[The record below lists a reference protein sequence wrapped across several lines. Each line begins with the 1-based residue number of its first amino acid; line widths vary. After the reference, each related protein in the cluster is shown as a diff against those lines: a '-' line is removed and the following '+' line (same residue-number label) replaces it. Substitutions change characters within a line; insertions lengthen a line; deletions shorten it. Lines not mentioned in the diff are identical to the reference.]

1 MTNIL
6 KSLIVCGALISL
18 APVGHAWAP
27 DAKEQAAAL
36 NSGDFS
42 AYGGKLTEWLNEK
55 TPASANEAALKA
67 LIKDPVFLNAL
78 DQRQLIVK
86 VGADKLAAFA
96 KASPANKEF
105 IAWLLG
111 NTEALE
117 LFLEGAVPPG
127 NSQRE
132 ANNYGINVNAL
143 EIWNKIRLADP
154 DAKQGFYQK
163 LAIATGLRPPGT
175 GAPGAGQT
183 GRGQDPVVRYQY
195 FKNAHKNKELF
206 PSFDNIN
213 VWEMGCVVNTGAS
226 EEDLTWARNM
236 INTWRPDLRINEQ
249 VINSTREVWRRK
261 SPHPFTNYKTVLSGG
276 GKCGPRSSW
285 SVMICQAFG
294 IPAVGVGQPAHACA
308 AYRAVNAMVEP
319 QPGSHWKVAYGRGW
333 QVSRLEGTGGEDFHA
348 GMQERDRAVEFS
360 QVERLR
366 WLASAISAKE
376 RATAIMDVARAIQKA
391 SVTVK
396 TDVTASLK
404 PEEAEAEV
412 KPKAAAEAKSLATG
426 PIKIG
431 AGATRFDAAAFA
443 NLSKGRMID
452 CFTGGKQ
459 INFDKSIDESFV
471 EYALDVP
478 AAGTYVLELTT
489 AAANLDQALD
499 VSVGANKIATLKVP
513 YSTGLWAQ
521 TPATEVALEKGAQTL
536 KISAPNQRGVAI
548 RWVELKSK

>member
-1 MTNIL
+1 MKNIL
-6 KSLIVCGALISL
+6 QSIIVCVALVSL
-18 APVGHAWAP
+18 APASHAAP
-27 DAKEQAAAL
+27 GATGQAVAVNLDDLTAH
-36 NSGDFS
+36 
-42 AYGGKLTEWLNEK
+42 GGKLTKWLNEK
-55 TPASANEAALKA
+55 TPAAANDAALKA
-67 LIKDPVFLNAL
+67 LIKDPAFLNAL

-86 VGADKLAAFA
+86 VGADKLAAFIKESA
-96 KASPANKEF
+96 DNKAF
-105 IAWLLG
+105 VAWLLG

-132 ANNYGINVNAL
+132 ANNYGISINAL
-143 EIWNKIRLADP
+143 AIWNKIRLADP
-154 DAKQGFYQK
+154 DAKQGIYQK
-163 LAIATGLRPPGT
+163 LAMATGLRPPGS
-175 GAPGAGQT
+175 GNSGAGMQKSPS
-183 GRGQDPVVRYQY
+183 DPLVRYQY
-195 FKNAHKNKELF
+195 FKTAHKNKELF

-213 VWEMGCVVNTGAS
+213 VWEMGCVVSSCSS

-249 VINSTREVWRRK
+249 VINSTSEVWRRN
-261 SPHPFTNYKTVLSGG
+261 SPHPYTDYKTILSGG

-308 AYRAVNAMVEP
+308 AYRAVDASVEP
-319 QPGSHWKVAYGRGW
+319 QSGSHWKVAYGRGW
-333 QVSRLEGTGGEDFHA
+333 PFSKLEGTGGEDFHA
-348 GMQERDRAVEFS
+348 GMQERDKPADFS

-366 WLASAISAKE
+366 WLASALEAKD
-376 RATAIMDVARAIQKA
+376 RATAVMDIAHAIQKA

-412 KPKAAAEAKSLATG
+412 KPNQAAAAKSLATG
-426 PIKIG
+426 PVKVG
-431 AGATRFDAAAFA
+431 AGATRFEAAAFA
-443 NLSKGRMID
+443 KLEKGRLLD

-459 INFDKSIDESFV
+459 VNFDKSLDGSAV
-471 EYALDVP
+471 EYTLDVP

-489 AAANLDQALD
+489 ATPNDEQRLD
-499 VSVGANKIATLKVP
+499 VAVGENKASTINVP
-513 YSTGLWAQ
+513 NTTGVWGK
-521 TPATEVALEKGAQTL
+521 TPATEVTLAKGAQTL
-536 KISAPNQRGVAI
+536 KITAPNQRGIAI

>member
-1 MTNIL
+1 MKNIL
-6 KSLIVCGALISL
+6 QSLIVCGALISL
-18 APVGHAWAP
+18 APASHAWAP
-27 DAKEQAAAL
+27 NATEQTAAV
-36 NSGDFS
+36 NSGDFAS
-42 AYGGKLTEWLNEK
+42 YGGKLTEWLNEK

-67 LIKDPVFLNAL
+67 LIKDPAFLNAL

-96 KASPANKEF
+96 KATPANKEF
-105 IAWLLG
+105 VAWLLG

-163 LAIATGLRPPGT
+163 LAIATGLRPPGS
-175 GAPGAGQT
+175 GNRGAGMQKT
-183 GRGQDPVVRYQY
+183 PSEPLVRYQY
-195 FKNAHKNKELF
+195 FKSAHKNKELF

-213 VWEMGCVVNTGAS
+213 VWEMGCVVNSCAS

-249 VINSTREVWRRK
+249 VINSTSEVWRRN
-261 SPHPFTNYKTVLSGG
+261 SPHPFTDYKSVLSGG

-333 QVSRLEGTGGEDFHA
+333 HVSKAEGTGGEDFHA
-348 GMQERDRAVEFS
+348 GMQERDRATEFS

-366 WLASAISAKE
+366 WLASALSAKE

-412 KPKAAAEAKSLATG
+412 KPKAAAVAKSLANG
-426 PIKIG
+426 PVKIG
-431 AGATRFDAAAFA
+431 SGATRFDAAAFA
-443 NLSKGRMID
+443 NLSKGRVLD

-459 INFDKSIDESFV
+459 INFDKSIDDCSV

-478 AAGTYVLELTT
+478 AAGTYVLEMTT
-489 AAANLDQALD
+489 ATPNLDQVLD
-499 VSVGANKIATLKVP
+499 VAVGANKIATVKLP
-513 YSTGLWAQ
+513 YTTGLWGQ
-521 TPATEVALEKGAQTL
+521 TPATEIALEKGTQTL

-548 RWVELKSK
+548 RWVALKSK

>member
-1 MTNIL
+1 MKNIL
-6 KSLIVCGALISL
+6 QSLILGGVLILL
-18 APVGHAWAP
+18 APASHAWAP
-27 DAKEQAAAL
+27 SATEQAAAV
-36 NSGDFS
+36 NGGDI
-42 AYGGKLTEWLNEK
+42 AVYEGKLTDWLNEK

-86 VGADKLAAFA
+86 VGADKLGAFTKAA
-96 KASPANKEF
+96 PANKDF
-105 IAWLLG
+105 ISWLLG
-111 NTEALE
+111 NTEAME

-132 ANNYGINVNAL
+132 ANNYGIPVSAL
-143 EIWNKIRLADP
+143 EIWSKIRLADS
-154 DAKQGFYQK
+154 DAKQGIYQK
-163 LAIATGLRPPGT
+163 LAIATGLRPPGS
-175 GAPGAGQT
+175 GNRGAGMQQT
-183 GRGQDPVVRYQY
+183 PSEPLVRYQY

-213 VWEMGCVVNTGAS
+213 VWEMGHVVSSCAS
-226 EEDLTWARNM
+226 EEDLTWARQM

-249 VINSTREVWRRK
+249 VINSTSEVWRRN
-261 SPHPFTNYKTVLSGG
+261 SPHPYTDFKTVLSGG

-285 SVMICQAFG
+285 SVIICQAFG
-294 IPAVGVGQPAHACA
+294 IPAIGVGQPAHACA
-308 AYRAVNAMVEP
+308 AYRAVNASVEP

-333 QVSRLEGTGGEDFHA
+333 QVSKLENTGGEDFHA
-348 GMQERDRAVEFS
+348 GMQERDNAADFS

-366 WLASAISAKE
+366 WLASALSAKD
-376 RATAIMDVARAIQKA
+376 RAAAIMDVAHAIQKA

-412 KPKAAAEAKSLATG
+412 KTKTAPEAKSLASG
-426 PIKIG
+426 PVKIG
-431 AGATRFDAAAFA
+431 SGATRFDAAAFA
-443 NLSKGRMID
+443 NLSKGRMLD

-478 AAGTYVLELTT
+478 AAGTYVLGLTT
-489 AAANLDQALD
+489 ATPNLDQVLD
-499 VSVGANKIATLKVP
+499 VTVGSNKIATVKLP
-513 YSTGLWAQ
+513 YTTGLWGK
-521 TPATEVALEKGAQTL
+521 TPATEVALEKGTQTL

-548 RWVELKSK
+548 RWIELKSK